1 MLIYLTGD
9 IVELKIIVHVKLEES
24 VVNRLIKRK
33 KVGQSYSDIVSEL
46 LNIVE
51 KEELEC

>member
-1 MLIYLTGD
+1 MTI
-9 IVELKIIVHVKLEES
+9 KIIGDNMAMKIVVNVKLEES

-46 LNIVE
+46 LNIAE
-51 KEELEC
+51 KEESKC